1 MKRYKW
7 FRVDL
12 PIDFRVLLR
21 RLSRFPFLADTES
34 GFHFVAG
41 DGDRVRFR
49 FLRRVKV
56 IVGVF
61 DELGGPATQ
70 VIDSVES
77 FEFELVESFD
87 SILVRIDEPPRSIKS
102 LLDSLERVCGGGLAV
117 VLVTF
122 PFESHRVMLSEL
134 KSSRLVAL
142 KGAGADH
149 GRKYVARVE
158 VASREGI
165 VLEQLEVLSGLEFS
179 IENSTY
185 EVVTDQGRGQVAF
198 LSSGVVRFG
207 DQVADNLLVSIENY
221 LLNGYDKKKGEKKA
235 D

>member
-7 FRVDL
+7 FRVDI
-12 PIDFRVLLR
+12 PIDYRVLIR
-21 RLSRFPFLADTES
+21 RLSRLPFSADTGS
-34 GFHFVAG
+34 GFHYVAG
-41 DGDRVRFR
+41 DGGRVRFR
-49 FLRRVKV
+49 YLRRVKV
-56 IVGVF
+56 IVGVI

-77 FEFELVESFD
+77 FEFELVESGD
-87 SILVRIDEPPRSIKS
+87 SVLVRIDEPPRSIKS

-122 PFESHRVMLSEL
+122 PFESHRLMLSEL
-134 KSSRLVAL
+134 KSSRLLAL

-165 VLEQLEVLSGLEFS
+165 VLEQLKVLSGLEFS

-221 LLNGYDKKKGEKKA
+221 LLNGFDREKGGKKA

>member
-7 FRVDL
+7 FRVGV

-21 RLSRFPFLADTES
+21 RLNRLPFLADTDS
-34 GFHFVAG
+34 GFHYVAG
-41 DGDRVRFR
+41 DGGRVRFR
-49 FLRRVKV
+49 YLRRVKV
-56 IVGVF
+56 IVGVL
-61 DELGGPATQ
+61 DELGSPATQ

-77 FEFELVESFD
+77 FEFELVESVD
-87 SILVRIDEPPRSIKS
+87 TVLVRIDEPPRSIKS
-102 LLDSLERVCGGGLAV
+102 LLDSFERVCGGGLAV

-122 PFESHRVMLSEL
+122 PFESHRLMLSGL

-165 VLEQLEVLSGLEFS
+165 VLEQLTVLSGLEFS

-185 EVVTDQGRGQVAF
+185 EVMTDQGRGQVAF

-207 DQVADNLLVSIENY
+207 DQIADNLLASVESY
-221 LLNGYDKKKGEKKA
+221 LLNDCDEKKGVKKA